1 MSSTHNSSSNEASIL
16 HSWEQNA
23 DAWSQ
28 TVRDGHIESR
38 RLVTDH
44 AIIEAVLDGHPG
56 SVMDLGCGEG
66 WLVRA
71 LADHD
76 IQVLG
81 VDAIPELIAR
91 ASEAGGE
98 FHVMS
103 YDDIITGRWQRRVD
117 TVVCNF
123 ALLGKDSVEQLV
135 AALPSLLTEGGRF
148 IVQTVHPLVASR
160 EQTYEDGW
168 RQESWSGFGRAFP
181 ATAPWYFRTLSS
193 WVALFASAGWHL
205 CEVREPL
212 HPATGQP
219 ASVIFIL
226 QRR

>member
-1 MSSTHNSSSNEASIL
+1 MSSTDNPSPHEASIL

-23 DAWSQ
+23 DAWAH

-38 RLVTDH
+38 RLVTDR

-71 LADHD
+71 LADHG
-76 IQVLG
+76 IKALG

-98 FHVMS
+98 FHVTS

-123 ALLGKDSVEQLV
+123 ALLGKDSVDKLV
-135 AALPSLLTEGGRF
+135 AALPSLLARGGRL

-160 EQTYEDGW
+160 EQVYEDGW

-181 ATAPWYFRTLSS
+181 APAPWYFRTLAS
-193 WVALFASAGWHL
+193 WIALFANSGWHVR
-205 CEVREPL
+205 EMREPL

-219 ASVIFIL
+219 ASVIFVL